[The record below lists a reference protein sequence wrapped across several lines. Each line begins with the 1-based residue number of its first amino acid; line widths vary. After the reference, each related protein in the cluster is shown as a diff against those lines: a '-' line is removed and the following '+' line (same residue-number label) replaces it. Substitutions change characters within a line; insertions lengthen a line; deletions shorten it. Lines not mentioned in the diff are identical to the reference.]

1 MTTSAIAVSTGV
13 NLGGYSMSEDYHLP
27 ICVSCYAVRVEP
39 QRRAMARPTCMAC
52 GEKIAKER
60 KFTVAPMHKS
70 NYMLLTDM
78 DDLKGIN
85 NKGGSH
91 R

>member
-1 MTTSAIAVSTGV
+1 
-13 NLGGYSMSEDYHLP
+13 MSEDYHLP

-52 GEKIAKER
+52 GGKIAKQR